1 MASLAA
7 AGETAPLLVGAQ
19 AYESCERLLSEL
31 EVLSEIYGD
40 EFDVSSS
47 SVALLESSRLSCESD
62 PALFDWTAPGLPK
75 DLTITVA
82 TRISPSTKETPTL
95 IEVVVLVPRGYPRA
109 NGPVVECLAV
119 RCSDLQPAALTSI
132 VRDINNMA
140 AYQWQQEE
148 EYLYSLVQ
156 TAVEQAAGKIERGDV
171 EDMASYALI
180 KALEME
186 SQQAALASAE
196 PPVPVLGRRII
207 FSHHIIADSK
217 RSAVCGMA
225 QELGLGGFSKIG
237 WPGLIL
243 VEGDEE
249 ACQVYVQHLQRLRW
263 KQLTVR
269 GEQQEK
275 GLPGQSL
282 DDLRSL
288 PKQFVEFGTDGM
300 SDFSQAC
307 RNFGLEALLL
317 AGLKLGPNA
326 AKHSSSASEAV
337 HGKGIG
343 NGRGKKGKPLVTAKE
358 DENKAQLLVAKKGRK
373 GPKKK
378 KKTLLDTTSGCG
390 KMGQGAAQPGHEEHS
405 CEMVFCTFHHLLE
418 GKSHQKE
425 LDMVSAAKRLGM
437 GGFIMYGTPGIV
449 ILFKHDRKTADETAF
464 INEAKK
470 IGKKGNISLHIPCTL
485 AAFAEAGSNGKRG
498 LQKCSSA
505 AALKSILASV
515 GAGTDEYRAVL
526 GIK

>member
-1 MASLAA
+1 MASLIA
-7 AGETAPLLVGAQ
+7 AGETEPLLVLVGAQ

-31 EVLSEIYGD
+31 EVLSEIYGA

-47 SVALLESSRLSCESD
+47 SIALLESSRVSCEHD

-82 TRISPSTKETPTL
+82 TRISPSTKQTPTL

-109 NGPVVECLAV
+109 NGPLVECLAV
-119 RCSDLQPAALTSI
+119 RCSDLQSAALTSI
-132 VRDINNMA
+132 VRDINNMV

-156 TAVEQAAGKIERGDV
+156 TAVEQAAEKIERADV

-180 KALEME
+180 KTLEME
-186 SQQAALASAE
+186 SQQAALASTE

-225 QELGLGGFSKIG
+225 KELDLGGFSKIG

-307 RNFGLEALLL
+307 RNFGLEGLLL

-326 AKHSSSASEAV
+326 AKHLPSASEAV
-337 HGKGIG
+337 DGKSIGDGI
-343 NGRGKKGKPLVTAKE
+343 GKKGKHIVAAKE
-358 DENKAQLLVAKKGRK
+358 DGNKAQLLMAKKGRK
-373 GPKKK
+373 GTK

-390 KMGQGAAQPGHEEHS
+390 KMGQGVAQPDHEEHS

-425 LDMVSAAKRLGM
+425 LDMVSAAKRLGV
-437 GGFIMYGTPGIV
+437 GGLIMYGTPGIV

-464 INEAKK
+464 INEAKT
-470 IGKKGNISLHIPCTL
+470 IGKKGNISLRIPCAL
-485 AAFAEAGSNGKRG
+485 PAFSEAGSNGKRG

-505 AALKSILASV
+505 TALKSILASV
-515 GAGTDEYRAVL
+515 GAGTDEYRALL